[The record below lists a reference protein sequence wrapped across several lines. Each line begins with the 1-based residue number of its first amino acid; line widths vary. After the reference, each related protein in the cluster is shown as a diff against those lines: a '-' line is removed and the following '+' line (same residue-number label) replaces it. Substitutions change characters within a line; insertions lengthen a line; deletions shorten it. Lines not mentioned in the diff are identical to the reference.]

1 MIWQI
6 WKCTS
11 ELDGKSASVSARAR
25 IIAVIPLEAVECAE
39 NFTPKA
45 DISQFNLQDFGF
57 GKVTTIYEVYRN
69 FPYVALKMFSF
80 SLSIKISSTIALD
93 L

>member
-11 ELDGKSASVSARAR
+11 ELDGKSASVSVRAR
-25 IIAVIPLEAVECAE
+25 VIAVIPLEAVECAE

-45 DISQFNLQDFGF
+45 DISQFNLPDFGF
-57 GKVTTIYEVYRN
+57 GKVYRN